1 MKTFE
6 VKGIKVHVEDEE
18 MAKSLLESERKPEP
32 EPEPEVDEKDAEVL
46 LKELEEWLA
55 VGRSQVLNKAQ
66 KELRK
71 QWVGIGDAAPQVP
84 RGAGVVGPQAASTG
98 IVAAPNIP
106 SWLSGVPQAQA
117 AAQQIA
123 IGSLIEAVVG
133 QLAPVL
139 EEFAA
144 KLAEWVSTVA
154 EGLFR
159 TISEVAERMAE
170 AHEKLGE
177 KLTEVSEKLE
187 AVAEKLPEGVGEAPL
202 PEALPEVPP
211 VEEVPPAA
219 EEAAPPAE
227 GVGGE
232 EAPPAEAG
240 AGEEA
245 PTPPPAEAEEEAK
258 SIAAPTAPELVSDV
272 PAALF
277 SPQFLAAFARHLSQM
292 TKEVLETQTRKAQTE
307 PQTVKPQSALEIA
320 DVIASTFRKSRQTKG
335 KVETDLTT
343 PVETAAAPE
352 SEGAKVADQV
362 KGAAKD
368 DTVRKPLEEAGKAA
382 KKGGD

>member
-6 VKGIKVHVEDEE
+6 IKGIKVHVEDEE
-18 MAKSLLESERKPEP
+18 MAKSILEPEQKPEP
-32 EPEPEVDEKDAEVL
+32 QPEVDERDAEVL

-55 VGRSQVLNKAQ
+55 AGRSQVLNKAQ

-84 RGAGVVGPQAASTG
+84 RGAGVAGPQAASTG
-98 IVAAPNIP
+98 IVAAPNVP

-123 IGSLIEAVVG
+123 IGSLVEAIVG

-170 AHEKLGE
+170 AQEKLGE
-177 KLTEVSEKLE
+177 KLTEVSERLE
-187 AVAEKLPEGVGEAPL
+187 AVAEKLPEGAGEVSL

-219 EEAAPPAE
+219 AAEEAAPPVE

-232 EAPPAEAG
+232 AAPAEVEGG
-240 AGEEA
+240 AGEEV
-245 PTPPPAEAEEEAK
+245 PTPPPEEEAK
-258 SIAAPTAPELVSDV
+258 SIAAPTAPEMVPDV

-307 PQTVKPQSALEIA
+307 PRAVKPQSALEIA
-320 DVIASTFRKSRQTKG
+320 DMIASTFRKSQQTKG
-335 KVETDLTT
+335 KVQTDLTA

-352 SEGAKVADQV
+352 SEGPKVADQI

-368 DTVRKPLEEAGKAA
+368 DTVRKPLEEAEKDA
-382 KKGGD
+382 KKAGD

>member
-6 VKGIKVHVEDEE
+6 IKGIKVHVEDEE
-18 MAKSLLESERKPEP
+18 LAKSLEP
-32 EPEPEVDEKDAEVL
+32 EPEPEVDEKDAEIL

-55 VGRSQVLNKAQ
+55 AGRSQVLNKAQ

-71 QWVGIGDAAPQVP
+71 QWVGVGNTAPQVSP
-84 RGAGVVGPQAASTG
+84 GAGVVGPQAASTG
-98 IVAAPNIP
+98 IVTVPNI

-123 IGSLIEAVVG
+123 IGSLIEAIVG
-133 QLAPVL
+133 QLSPLL

-170 AHEKLGE
+170 AQEKLGE
-177 KLTEVSEKLE
+177 KLADVSEKLE
-187 AVAEKLPEGVGEAPL
+187 AVAEKLPEGAAESPL
-202 PEALPEVPP
+202 PEVLP
-211 VEEVPPAA
+211 EVPPAA

-227 GVGGE
+227 GVAE
-232 EAPPAEAG
+232 EAAEVG
-240 AGEEA
+240 AGEEV
-245 PTPPPAEAEEEAK
+245 PTPPPAEEEKKAK
-258 SIAAPTAPELVSDV
+258 SVATTPEVT
-272 PAALF
+272 AALF

-292 TKEVLETQTRKAQTE
+292 TKEIIDTQTRKSQGE
-307 PQTVKPQSALEIA
+307 PAAVKSQSAFEIA
-320 DVIASTFRKSRQTKG
+320 DLIASTLRKSQQTKG
-335 KVETDLTT
+335 KVETDLTA
-343 PVETAAAPE
+343 PVKTAAAPE
-352 SEGAKVADQV
+352 GEGPNVAEQI

-368 DTVRKPLEEAGKAA
+368 EAVRKHLEEAEKVAKEKA
-382 KKGGD
+382 GD

>member
-6 VKGIKVHVEDEE
+6 IKGIKVHVEDEE
-18 MAKSLLESERKPEP
+18 MAKSLLESEQKPEP
-32 EPEPEVDEKDAEVL
+32 EPQREVDERDAEVL

-55 VGRSQVLNKAQ
+55 AGRSQVLNKAQ

-71 QWVGIGDAAPQVP
+71 QWVGVGDAAPQVP

-98 IVAAPNIP
+98 IVAAPNVP

-133 QLAPVL
+133 QLGPVL

-187 AVAEKLPEGVGEAPL
+187 AVAEKLPEGAGETPF

-211 VEEVPPAA
+211 VVEEVPPAA

-227 GVGGE
+227 GVGE
-232 EAPPAEAG
+232 EAAPAEAG
-240 AGEEA
+240 AGEGV
-245 PTPPPAEAEEEAK
+245 PTPPPAEVEEEAK
-258 SIAAPTAPELVSDV
+258 SIAAPAPQPTPDV
-272 PAALF
+272 TAALF

-292 TKEVLETQTRKAQTE
+292 TKEVIDTQTRKAQPE
-307 PQTVKPQSALEIA
+307 PRTVKPQSALEIA
-320 DVIASTFRKSRQTKG
+320 DVIASTLRKSQQNKG
-335 KVETDLTT
+335 KVETDLTA
-343 PVETAAAPE
+343 PVKTAAAPE
-352 SEGAKVADQV
+352 GEGAKVAEQI

-368 DTVRKPLEEAGKAA
+368 EAVRKHLEEA
-382 KKGGD
+382 KKEAGD

>member
-6 VKGIKVHVEDEE
+6 IKGLKVHVEDEE
-18 MAKSLLESERKPEP
+18 IAKSLAEP

-46 LKELEEWLA
+46 LKELEEWLDA
-55 VGRSQVLNKAQ
+55 GRLQVLNKAQ

-71 QWVGIGDAAPQVP
+71 QFVGIGDSAPQVP
-84 RGAGVVGPQAASTG
+84 RGAGVAGPQAASTG

-123 IGSLIEAVVG
+123 VGSLIEAVVG
-133 QLAPVL
+133 QLGPVL

-159 TISEVAERMAE
+159 TISDVAERMAE
-170 AHEKLGE
+170 AQEKLGE
-177 KLTEVSEKLE
+177 KLTDVSEKLE

-211 VEEVPPAA
+211 IGEVPPAA
-219 EEAAPPAE
+219 AEETAPPAEAVGVGEEAAPPE
-227 GVGGE
+227 V
-232 EAPPAEAG
+232 G
-240 AGEEA
+240 AGEEV
-245 PTPPPAEAEEEAK
+245 PTPPPEEEREAK
-258 SIAAPTAPELVSDV
+258 SIVAPAPTPTTTPEVTS
-272 PAALF
+272 ALF

-292 TKEVLETQTRKAQTE
+292 TKEVIDTQTRKAQAE
-307 PQTVKPQSALEIA
+307 PRAAKPQSALEIA
-320 DVIASTFRKSRQTKG
+320 DVIASTLRKSQQTKG
-335 KVETDLTT
+335 KVETDLTE
-343 PVETAAAPE
+343 PVKTAAAPE
-352 SEGAKVADQV
+352 AEGAKVPEQI

-368 DTVRKPLEEAGKAA
+368 EAVRKHLEEAKKKA
-382 KKGGD
+382 GD

>member
-6 VKGIKVHVEDEE
+6 IKGIKVHVEDEE
-18 MAKSLLESERKPEP
+18 FAKSLEP

-55 VGRSQVLNKAQ
+55 AGRSQVLNKAQ

-71 QWVGIGDAAPQVP
+71 QFVGAGDATSPYSPVLP
-84 RGAGVVGPQAASTG
+84 IGAGVRPGSVQASSG
-98 IVAAPNIP
+98 IVAAPNVP

-123 IGSLIEAVVG
+123 IGSLIEAIVG
-133 QLAPVL
+133 QLSPLL

-170 AHEKLGE
+170 AQEKLGE
-177 KLTEVSEKLE
+177 KLADVSEKLE
-187 AVAEKLPEGVGEAPL
+187 AVAEKLPEGAGEAPL

-211 VEEVPPAA
+211 MEELPPAG

-227 GVGGE
+227 GVAE
-232 EAPPAEAG
+232 EAPPAEVG
-240 AGEEA
+240 AGREI
-245 PTPPPAEAEEEAK
+245 PTPPPAEEGEEEAK
-258 SIAAPTAPELVSDV
+258 SVAAPTPPPTPDV
-272 PAALF
+272 TAALF

-292 TKEVLETQTRKAQTE
+292 TKEVIDTQTRKSQVE
-307 PQTVKPQSALEIA
+307 PYAAKPQSALEIA
-320 DVIASTFRKSRQTKG
+320 DVIASTLRKSQQIKG
-335 KVETDLTT
+335 KVETDLTA
-343 PVETAAAPE
+343 PVKTAAAPE
-352 SEGAKVADQV
+352 TEGAKVPEQI

-368 DTVRKPLEEAGKAA
+368 EAVRKHLEEAEKVAK

>member
-6 VKGIKVHVEDEE
+6 IKGIKVHVEDEE
-18 MAKSLLESERKPEP
+18 MAKSLVES

-55 VGRSQVLNKAQ
+55 AGRSQVLNKAQ

-71 QWVGIGDAAPQVP
+71 QFVGAGDATSPYSP
-84 RGAGVVGPQAASTG
+84 MLPIGARVGSAQASSG

-123 IGSLIEAVVG
+123 LGSLIEAIVG
-133 QLAPVL
+133 QLGPVL

-159 TISEVAERMAE
+159 TISEIAERMAE

-187 AVAEKLPEGVGEAPL
+187 AVVEKLPEGAGESPL

-219 EEAAPPAE
+219 EEAAPPVE
-227 GVGGE
+227 GEVV
-232 EAPPAEAG
+232 PAEAG
-240 AGEEA
+240 AGEEVPA
-245 PTPPPAEAEEEAK
+245 TPPAEEEEEAK
-258 SIAAPTAPELVSDV
+258 SIAAPAPMPSVDAT
-272 PAALF
+272 AALF

-292 TKEVLETQTRKAQTE
+292 TKEVIDAQTRKSQAE
-307 PQTVKPQSALEIA
+307 PRAVKPQSALEIA
-320 DVIASTFRKSRQTKG
+320 DVIASTLRKSQQTKG
-335 KVETDLTT
+335 KVETDLTA
-343 PVETAAAPE
+343 PVKTAAAPE
-352 SEGAKVADQV
+352 GEGEKVAEQI

-368 DTVRKPLEEAGKAA
+368 DAVRKHLEGAEKVAKEKAG
-382 KKGGD
+382 D

>member
-6 VKGIKVHVEDEE
+6 IKGIKVHVEDEE
-18 MAKSLLESERKPEP
+18 LAKSLEP

-55 VGRSQVLNKAQ
+55 AGRSQVLNKAQ

-71 QWVGIGDAAPQVP
+71 QFVGGDTAPQVP
-84 RGAGVVGPQAASTG
+84 RGAGIVGPQAASTG
-98 IVAAPNIP
+98 VVAAPNIP

-133 QLAPVL
+133 QLSPLL

-170 AHEKLGE
+170 AQEKLGE
-177 KLTEVSEKLE
+177 KLADVSEKLE
-187 AVAEKLPEGVGEAPL
+187 AVAEKLPEGAGEVPL

-227 GVGGE
+227 GVGE
-232 EAPPAEAG
+232 EAPPAEVG
-240 AGEEA
+240 AGEEV
-245 PTPPPAEAEEEAK
+245 PTPPPAEEGEEEAK
-258 SIAAPTAPELVSDV
+258 SVAAPTPPPSPDV
-272 PAALF
+272 TAALF

-292 TKEVLETQTRKAQTE
+292 TKEVIDTQTRKAQAE
-307 PQTVKPQSALEIA
+307 PRAAKPQSALEIA
-320 DVIASTFRKSRQTKG
+320 DIIASTLRKSQQTKG
-335 KVETDLTT
+335 KVETDLTA
-343 PVETAAAPE
+343 PVKTAAAPE
-352 SEGAKVADQV
+352 AEGAKVPEQI

-368 DTVRKPLEEAGKAA
+368 EAVRKHLEEAEKVAKEKA
-382 KKGGD
+382 GD

>member
-6 VKGIKVHVEDEE
+6 IKGIKVHVEDEE
-18 MAKSLLESERKPEP
+18 MAKSLLEHERKPEP
-32 EPEPEVDEKDAEVL
+32 EPEPEVDERDAEVL

-55 VGRSQVLNKAQ
+55 AGRSQVLNKAQ

-71 QWVGIGDAAPQVP
+71 QWVGVGDAAPQVP

-123 IGSLIEAVVG
+123 IGSLIEAIVG
-133 QLAPVL
+133 QLGPVL

-170 AHEKLGE
+170 AQEKLGE
-177 KLTEVSEKLE
+177 KLVEVSEKLE
-187 AVAEKLPEGVGEAPL
+187 AVAERLPEGVSEAPL
-202 PEALPEVPP
+202 PEALPDVPA
-211 VEEVPPAA
+211 VGEVPPAA

-227 GVGGE
+227 GVGE
-232 EAPPAEAG
+232 EAAPAEAG
-240 AGEEA
+240 AVEEV

-258 SIAAPTAPELVSDV
+258 SIAAPAPQPIPDV
-272 PAALF
+272 TAALF

-292 TKEVLETQTRKAQTE
+292 TKEVIDTQTRKAQAE
-307 PQTVKPQSALEIA
+307 PRAVKPQSALEIA
-320 DVIASTFRKSRQTKG
+320 DVIASTLRKSQQNKG
-335 KVETDLTT
+335 KVETDLTA
-343 PVETAAAPE
+343 PVKTAAAPE
-352 SEGAKVADQV
+352 GEGARVAEQI

-368 DTVRKPLEEAGKAA
+368 EAVRKHLEEA
-382 KKGGD
+382 KKEVGD

>member
-6 VKGIKVHVEDEE
+6 IKGIKVHVEDEE
-18 MAKSLLESERKPEP
+18 MAKSLLESEQKPEP
-32 EPEPEVDEKDAEVL
+32 APEPEVDERDAEVL

-55 VGRSQVLNKAQ
+55 AGRSQVLNKAQ

-71 QWVGIGDAAPQVP
+71 QWVGVGDAAPQVP

-98 IVAAPNIP
+98 VVAAPNVP

-123 IGSLIEAVVG
+123 VGSLIEAIVG

-139 EEFAA
+139 EKFAA
-144 KLAEWVSTVA
+144 QLAEWVSTVA

-170 AHEKLGE
+170 AQEKLGE
-177 KLTEVSEKLE
+177 KLTEVSERLE
-187 AVAEKLPEGVGEAPL
+187 AVAEKLPEGAAGETLFPE
-202 PEALPEVPP
+202 EALPEVPP
-211 VEEVPPAA
+211 VEGVPPAA

-227 GVGGE
+227 GVGE
-232 EAPPAEAG
+232 EVVPAEGG
-240 AGEEA
+240 AGEEV
-245 PTPPPAEAEEEAK
+245 PTPPPAEVEEEAK
-258 SIAAPTAPELVSDV
+258 SIVAPTAPQPAPDV
-272 PAALF
+272 PSALF

-307 PQTVKPQSALEIA
+307 PRTVKPQSALEIA
-320 DVIASTFRKSRQTKG
+320 DVIASALRKSQQNKG
-335 KVETDLTT
+335 KVETDLTA
-343 PVETAAAPE
+343 PVTTAAAPE
-352 SEGAKVADQV
+352 GEGAKVAEQI

-368 DTVRKPLEEAGKAA
+368 EAVRKHLEEA
-382 KKGGD
+382 KKEAGD

>member
-6 VKGIKVHVEDEE
+6 IKGVKVHVEDEE
-18 MAKSLLESERKPEP
+18 LANSLEP
-32 EPEPEVDEKDAEVL
+32 ELEPEVDEKDAEVL

-55 VGRSQVLNKAQ
+55 AGRSQILNKAR

-71 QWVGIGDAAPQVP
+71 QFVGAGDATSPYSPVLP
-84 RGAGVVGPQAASTG
+84 IGAGVRTGSVQASSG
-98 IVAAPNIP
+98 IVAAPNVP

-123 IGSLIEAVVG
+123 VGSLIEAIVG
-133 QLAPVL
+133 QLSPLL

-170 AHEKLGE
+170 AQEKLGE
-177 KLTEVSEKLE
+177 KLADVSEKLG
-187 AVAEKLPEGVGEAPL
+187 AVAEKLPEGAAETPL

-227 GVGGE
+227 E
-232 EAPPAEAG
+232 EAAPAEVG
-240 AGEEA
+240 AGEEV
-245 PTPPPAEAEEEAK
+245 PTPPPAEEEKEAK
-258 SIAAPTAPELVSDV
+258 SVATTPEVT
-272 PAALF
+272 AALF

-292 TKEVLETQTRKAQTE
+292 TKEIIDTQTRKSQNE
-307 PQTVKPQSALEIA
+307 PSAVKPQSAFEIA
-320 DVIASTFRKSRQTKG
+320 DVIASTLRKSQQTKG
-335 KVETDLTT
+335 KVETDLTA
-343 PVETAAAPE
+343 PVKTAAAPE
-352 SEGAKVADQV
+352 GEGANVAEQI

-368 DTVRKPLEEAGKAA
+368 EAVRKHLEEAEKVAKEKA
-382 KKGGD
+382 GD

>member
-6 VKGIKVHVEDEE
+6 IKGIKVHVEDEE
-18 MAKSLLESERKPEP
+18 IAKSLLEQERKPEP
-32 EPEPEVDEKDAEVL
+32 EPEPEVDERDAEVL

-55 VGRSQVLNKAQ
+55 AGRSQVLNKAQ

-71 QWVGIGDAAPQVP
+71 QWVGVGDAAPQVP

-123 IGSLIEAVVG
+123 IGSLIEAIVG
-133 QLAPVL
+133 QLGPVL

-170 AHEKLGE
+170 AQEKLGE
-177 KLTEVSEKLE
+177 KLVEVSEKLE
-187 AVAEKLPEGVGEAPL
+187 AVAERLPEGVGEAPL
-202 PEALPEVPP
+202 PEALPEVPA
-211 VEEVPPAA
+211 VGEVPPAA

-227 GVGGE
+227 GVGE
-232 EAPPAEAG
+232 EAAPAEAG
-240 AGEEA
+240 AVEEV

-258 SIAAPTAPELVSDV
+258 SIAAPAPQPTPDV
-272 PAALF
+272 TAALF

-292 TKEVLETQTRKAQTE
+292 TKEVIDTQTRKAQPE
-307 PQTVKPQSALEIA
+307 PRAVKPQSALEIA
-320 DVIASTFRKSRQTKG
+320 DVIASTLRKSQQNKG
-335 KVETDLTT
+335 KVETDLTA
-343 PVETAAAPE
+343 PVKTAAAPE
-352 SEGAKVADQV
+352 GEGAKVAEQI

-368 DTVRKPLEEAGKAA
+368 EAVRKHLEEA
-382 KKGGD
+382 KKEVGD

>member
-6 VKGIKVHVEDEE
+6 IKGIKVHVEDEE
-18 MAKSLLESERKPEP
+18 MAKSLI
-32 EPEPEVDEKDAEVL
+32 EPEPEVDERDAEVL

-55 VGRSQVLNKAQ
+55 AGRSQVLNKAQ

-71 QWVGIGDAAPQVP
+71 QFV
-84 RGAGVVGPQAASTG
+84 GAGDSTSPYSPMLPVGARVGSTQASSG

-133 QLAPVL
+133 QLGPVL

-202 PEALPEVPP
+202 PEALPEMPP

-232 EAPPAEAG
+232 EAPPAEGG

-292 TKEVLETQTRKAQTE
+292 TKEVINAQTRKAQAE
-307 PQTVKPQSALEIA
+307 PRAVKPQSALEIA
-320 DVIASTFRKSRQTKG
+320 DVIASTLRKSQQTKG
-335 KVETDLTT
+335 KVETDLTA
-343 PVETAAAPE
+343 PVKTAAAPE
-352 SEGAKVADQV
+352 GEGGKVGEQI

-368 DTVRKPLEEAGKAA
+368 DAVRKHLEEAEKVAKEKA
-382 KKGGD
+382 GD

>member
-6 VKGIKVHVEDEE
+6 IKGIKVHVEDEE
-18 MAKSLLESERKPEP
+18 IAKSLTEP
-32 EPEPEVDEKDAEVL
+32 EPETETEVDEKDAEVL
-46 LKELEEWLA
+46 LKELEEWLDA
-55 VGRSQVLNKAQ
+55 GRLQVLNKAQ

-71 QWVGIGDAAPQVP
+71 QFVGIGDSIPQVP
-84 RGAGVVGPQAASTG
+84 RGAGVAGPQAASTG

-123 IGSLIEAVVG
+123 VGSLIEAVVG
-133 QLAPVL
+133 QLSPLL

-170 AHEKLGE
+170 AQEKLGE
-177 KLTEVSEKLE
+177 KLTDVSEKLE
-187 AVAEKLPEGVGEAPL
+187 AVAEKLPEDVGEAPL

-211 VEEVPPAA
+211 VPVEEVPPAA
-219 EEAAPPAE
+219 EETAPPAE
-227 GVGGE
+227 GVGE
-232 EAPPAEAG
+232 EAAPEVG
-240 AGEEA
+240 AGEEVPA
-245 PTPPPAEAEEEAK
+245 PPPAEEEREAK
-258 SIAAPTAPELVSDV
+258 SIAAPTPPTPEVTS
-272 PAALF
+272 ALF

-292 TKEVLETQTRKAQTE
+292 TKEVIDTQTRKSQVE
-307 PQTVKPQSALEIA
+307 PHTAKPQSALEIA
-320 DVIASTFRKSRQTKG
+320 DVIASTLRKSQQTKG
-335 KVETDLTT
+335 KVETDLTA
-343 PVETAAAPE
+343 PVKTAAAPE
-352 SEGAKVADQV
+352 AEGAKVPEQI

-368 DTVRKPLEEAGKAA
+368 EAVRKHLEEAKKKA
-382 KKGGD
+382 GD

>member
-6 VKGIKVHVEDEE
+6 IKGIKVHVEDEE
-18 MAKSLLESERKPEP
+18 MAKSILESERKPEP
-32 EPEPEVDEKDAEVL
+32 EPEPEVDERDAEIL

-55 VGRSQVLNKAQ
+55 AGRSQVLSKAQ

-71 QWVGIGDAAPQVP
+71 QWVGVGDAAPQVP

-98 IVAAPNIP
+98 IVAAPNVP

-123 IGSLIEAVVG
+123 IGSLIEAIVG

-170 AHEKLGE
+170 AQEKLGE
-177 KLTEVSEKLE
+177 KLVEVSEKLE
-187 AVAEKLPEGVGEAPL
+187 AVVEKLPEGAGEPAL
-202 PEALPEVPP
+202 PEALPEVPA

-219 EEAAPPAE
+219 EEAVPPAE
-227 GVGGE
+227 GVG
-232 EAPPAEAG
+232 EAVPAEGG
-240 AGEEA
+240 AGEEVP
-245 PTPPPAEAEEEAK
+245 PTPPAEVEEEAK
-258 SIAAPTAPELVSDV
+258 SIAAPTTPQLASDI

-292 TKEVLETQTRKAQTE
+292 TKEVIETQTRKSQPE
-307 PQTVKPQSALEIA
+307 PRAVKPQNALEIA
-320 DVIASTFRKSRQTKG
+320 DVIASTLRKSQQNKG
-335 KVETDLTT
+335 KVETDLTA
-343 PVETAAAPE
+343 PVKTAAAPE
-352 SEGAKVADQV
+352 GKGAEVAEQI

-368 DTVRKPLEEAGKAA
+368 EAVRKHLEEA
-382 KKGGD
+382 KKEVGD

>member
-6 VKGIKVHVEDEE
+6 IKGIKVHVEDEE
-18 MAKSLLESERKPEP
+18 LAKSLEP
-32 EPEPEVDEKDAEVL
+32 EPEPEVDEKDAEIL

-55 VGRSQVLNKAQ
+55 AGRSQVLNKAQ

-71 QWVGIGDAAPQVP
+71 QWVGIGDASSPYSPVLP
-84 RGAGVVGPQAASTG
+84 VGARVGSAQASTG
-98 IVAAPNIP
+98 IVTVPNV
-106 SWLSGVPQAQA
+106 SGMPQAQA

-133 QLAPVL
+133 QLSPLL

-144 KLAEWVSTVA
+144 KLAEWVSSVA

-170 AHEKLGE
+170 AQEKLGE
-177 KLTEVSEKLE
+177 KLADVSEKLE
-187 AVAEKLPEGVGEAPL
+187 AVAEKLPEGAAESPL
-202 PEALPEVPP
+202 PEVLPEVPP

-227 GVGGE
+227 GVAE
-232 EAPPAEAG
+232 EAAEVG
-240 AGEEA
+240 AGEEV
-245 PTPPPAEAEEEAK
+245 PTPPPAEEERETK
-258 SIAAPTAPELVSDV
+258 SVATTPEVT
-272 PAALF
+272 AALF

-292 TKEVLETQTRKAQTE
+292 TKEIIDTQTRKSQNE
-307 PQTVKPQSALEIA
+307 PVAVKPQSAFEIA
-320 DVIASTFRKSRQTKG
+320 DVIASTLRKSQQTKG
-335 KVETDLTT
+335 KVETDLTA
-343 PVETAAAPE
+343 PVKTAAAPE
-352 SEGAKVADQV
+352 GEGANVAEQI

-368 DTVRKPLEEAGKAA
+368 EAVRKHLEEAEKVAKEKA
-382 KKGGD
+382 GD

>member
-6 VKGIKVHVEDEE
+6 IKGIKVHVEDEE
-18 MAKSLLESERKPEP
+18 MAKSLVEA

-46 LKELEEWLA
+46 LKELEEWLTA
-55 VGRSQVLNKAQ
+55 GRSQVLNKAQ

-71 QWVGIGDAAPQVP
+71 QWVGVGDAAPQVP

-98 IVAAPNIP
+98 IVAAPNVP

-123 IGSLIEAVVG
+123 VGSLIEAVVG
-133 QLAPVL
+133 QLGPVL

-159 TISEVAERMAE
+159 TISDVAERMAE

-187 AVAEKLPEGVGEAPL
+187 AVAEKLPEGVGETPL
-202 PEALPEVPP
+202 PEALPEMPP

-219 EEAAPPAE
+219 EEVAPPAE
-227 GVGGE
+227 GVGE
-232 EAPPAEAG
+232 EAAPAEAG
-240 AGEEA
+240 PGGEEV
-245 PTPPPAEAEEEAK
+245 PTPPPPEAEEEAK
-258 SIAAPTAPELVSDV
+258 SIAAPAPQPTPDV
-272 PAALF
+272 TAALF

-292 TKEVLETQTRKAQTE
+292 TKEVIDTQTRKAQPE
-307 PQTVKPQSALEIA
+307 PRAVKPQSALEIA
-320 DVIASTFRKSRQTKG
+320 DAIASTLRKSQQTKG
-335 KVETDLTT
+335 KVETDLTA
-343 PVETAAAPE
+343 PVKTAAAPE
-352 SEGAKVADQV
+352 GEGAKVAEQI

-368 DTVRKPLEEAGKAA
+368 EAVRKHLEEAEKVAKEKA
-382 KKGGD
+382 GD

>member
-6 VKGIKVHVEDEE
+6 IKGIKVHVEDEE
-18 MAKSLLESERKPEP
+18 VAKSLVEA

-55 VGRSQVLNKAQ
+55 AGRSQVLNKAQ

-71 QWVGIGDAAPQVP
+71 QWVGVGDAAPQVP

-98 IVAAPNIP
+98 IVAAPNVP
-106 SWLSGVPQAQA
+106 SWLSGAPQAQA

-123 IGSLIEAVVG
+123 VGSLIEAVVG

-187 AVAEKLPEGVGEAPL
+187 TVAEKLPEGVGEAPL

-219 EEAAPPAE
+219 EETAPPAE

-232 EAPPAEAG
+232 AAPAEAG
-240 AGEEA
+240 AGEEI
-245 PTPPPAEAEEEAK
+245 PTPPPAEEEEREAK
-258 SIAAPTAPELVSDV
+258 SIAAPTPPAPEVTS
-272 PAALF
+272 ALF

-292 TKEVLETQTRKAQTE
+292 TKEVIDTQTRKAQVE
-307 PQTVKPQSALEIA
+307 PHTAKPQSALEIA
-320 DVIASTFRKSRQTKG
+320 DVIASTLSKSQQTKG
-335 KVETDLTT
+335 KVETDLTA
-343 PVETAAAPE
+343 PVKTAAAPE
-352 SEGAKVADQV
+352 AEGAKVPEQI

-368 DTVRKPLEEAGKAA
+368 EAVRKHLEEAK
-382 KKGGD
+382 KKGGN

>member
-6 VKGIKVHVEDEE
+6 IRGIKVHVEDEE
-18 MAKSLLESERKPEP
+18 LAKSLEP

-55 VGRSQVLNKAQ
+55 AGRSQVLNKAR

-71 QWVGIGDAAPQVP
+71 QFVGAGDATSPYSPVLP
-84 RGAGVVGPQAASTG
+84 IGAGVRSGSVQASSG
-98 IVAAPNIP
+98 IVAAPNVP

-123 IGSLIEAVVG
+123 LGSLIEAIVG
-133 QLAPVL
+133 QLSPLL

-170 AHEKLGE
+170 AQEKLGE
-177 KLTEVSEKLE
+177 KLADVSEKLE
-187 AVAEKLPEGVGEAPL
+187 AVAEKLPEGAGESPL

-227 GVGGE
+227 GVAE
-232 EAPPAEAG
+232 EAPPAEVG
-240 AGEEA
+240 AGEEV
-245 PTPPPAEAEEEAK
+245 PTPPAAEEEKEAK
-258 SIAAPTAPELVSDV
+258 SVATTPEVT
-272 PAALF
+272 AALF

-292 TKEVLETQTRKAQTE
+292 TKEIIDTQTRKSQNE
-307 PQTVKPQSALEIA
+307 PSAVKPQSAFEIA
-320 DVIASTFRKSRQTKG
+320 DVIASTLRKSQQTKG
-335 KVETDLTT
+335 KVETDLTA
-343 PVETAAAPE
+343 PVKTAAAPE
-352 SEGAKVADQV
+352 GEGANVAEQV

-368 DTVRKPLEEAGKAA
+368 EAVRKHLEEAEKVAKEKA
-382 KKGGD
+382 GD

>member
-6 VKGIKVHVEDEE
+6 IKGIKVHVEDEE
-18 MAKSLLESERKPEP
+18 MAKSLVESEPQPEP
-32 EPEPEVDEKDAEVL
+32 APEVDEKDAEIL

-71 QWVGIGDAAPQVP
+71 QWVGVGDAAPQVP
-84 RGAGVVGPQAASTG
+84 RGAGVIGPQAASTG
-98 IVAAPNIP
+98 IVAAPNVP
-106 SWLSGVPQAQA
+106 SWLSGAPQAQA

-123 IGSLIEAVVG
+123 LGSLIEAVVG

-177 KLTEVSEKLE
+177 KLTEVSERLE
-187 AVAEKLPEGVGEAPL
+187 AVAEKLPEGVGESPL
-202 PEALPEVPP
+202 PEALPEIPP

-232 EAPPAEAG
+232 EAPPAEVA
-240 AGEEA
+240 AGEEV
-245 PTPPPAEAEEEAK
+245 PTPPPAEGGEEEAK
-258 SIAAPTAPELVSDV
+258 SVAAPMPPTGPDV
-272 PAALF
+272 AAALF

-292 TKEVLETQTRKAQTE
+292 TKEVIDTQTRKSQAE
-307 PQTVKPQSALEIA
+307 PREVKPQSALEIA
-320 DVIASTFRKSRQTKG
+320 DMIASTLRKSQQVKG
-335 KVETDLTT
+335 KVETDLTA
-343 PVETAAAPE
+343 PVKAAAAPE
-352 SEGAKVADQV
+352 SEGSKVADQI

-368 DTVRKPLEEAGKAA
+368 EAVRKHLEEAEKVA
-382 KKGGD
+382 KERGGE

>member
-6 VKGIKVHVEDEE
+6 IKGIKVHVEDEE
-18 MAKSLLESERKPEP
+18 MAKSLVESEPA
-32 EPEPEVDEKDAEVL
+32 PEVDEKDAEVL

-55 VGRSQVLNKAQ
+55 AGRSQVLNKAQ

-71 QWVGIGDAAPQVP
+71 QFVGAGDATSPYSPMLPV
-84 RGAGVVGPQAASTG
+84 GARVGSAQASSG

-123 IGSLIEAVVG
+123 IGSLIEAVAG
-133 QLAPVL
+133 QLSPVL

-177 KLTEVSEKLE
+177 KLTDVSEKLE

-202 PEALPEVPP
+202 PEALPEMPP
-211 VEEVPPAA
+211 VEEVPPATG
-219 EEAAPPAE
+219 EAAPPAE
-227 GVGGE
+227 GVGE
-232 EAPPAEAG
+232 EAPPAEVG
-240 AGEEA
+240 AGEEV
-245 PTPPPAEAEEEAK
+245 PTPPPAEEGEEEAK
-258 SIAAPTAPELVSDV
+258 SVAAPTPPAGPDV
-272 PAALF
+272 TAALF

-292 TKEVLETQTRKAQTE
+292 TKEVIDTQTRKAQAE
-307 PQTVKPQSALEIA
+307 PRAAKPQSALEIA
-320 DVIASTFRKSRQTKG
+320 DVIASTLRKSQQTKG
-335 KVETDLTT
+335 RVETDLTA
-343 PVETAAAPE
+343 PVKTAAAPE
-352 SEGAKVADQV
+352 AEGAKVPEQI

-368 DTVRKPLEEAGKAA
+368 EAVRKHLEEAEKVAKEKA
-382 KKGGD
+382 GD

>member
-6 VKGIKVHVEDEE
+6 IKGIKVHVEDEE
-18 MAKSLLESERKPEP
+18 MAKSLIEA

-55 VGRSQVLNKAQ
+55 AGRSQVLNKAQ

-71 QWVGIGDAAPQVP
+71 QFVGIGDSIPQVP

-123 IGSLIEAVVG
+123 IGSLVEAVVG
-133 QLAPVL
+133 QLGSVL

-154 EGLFR
+154 ESLFR

-177 KLTEVSEKLE
+177 KLAEVSEKLE
-187 AVAEKLPEGVGEAPL
+187 SVAEKLPEGAGETPL

-227 GVGGE
+227 
-232 EAPPAEAG
+232 EAAPEVG
-240 AGEEA
+240 AGEGV
-245 PTPPPAEAEEEAK
+245 PTPPPAEAEEEEEAK
-258 SIAAPTAPELVSDV
+258 SLAAPAPQPTPDV
-272 PAALF
+272 TGVLF

-292 TKEVLETQTRKAQTE
+292 TKEVIETQTRKAQPE
-307 PQTVKPQSALEIA
+307 PRAVKPQSAFEIA
-320 DVIASTFRKSRQTKG
+320 DVIASTLRKSQQTKG
-335 KVETDLTT
+335 KVEVDLTS
-343 PVETAAAPE
+343 PVKTAAAPE
-352 SEGAKVADQV
+352 SEGAKVAEQI

-368 DTVRKPLEEAGKAA
+368 EAVRKHLEEAKKKA
-382 KKGGD
+382 GDRP

>member
-6 VKGIKVHVEDEE
+6 IKGIKVHVEDEE
-18 MAKSLLESERKPEP
+18 MAKSLLESEQKPEP
-32 EPEPEVDEKDAEVL
+32 APEPEVDERDAEVL

-55 VGRSQVLNKAQ
+55 AGRSQVLNKAQ

-71 QWVGIGDAAPQVP
+71 QFVGVGDSVPQVP

-98 IVAAPNIP
+98 VVAAPNVP

-177 KLTEVSEKLE
+177 KLTEVSERLE
-187 AVAEKLPEGVGEAPL
+187 AVAEKLPEGAGETPF
-202 PEALPEVPP
+202 PEALPEVPA
-211 VEEVPPAA
+211 VEEVPPAV

-227 GVGGE
+227 GVGE
-232 EAPPAEAG
+232 EAAPAEAG
-240 AGEEA
+240 AGEEV

-258 SIAAPTAPELVSDV
+258 SIAAPAPQPTPDV
-272 PAALF
+272 AAALF

-292 TKEVLETQTRKAQTE
+292 TKEVIDTQTRKAHPE
-307 PQTVKPQSALEIA
+307 PRTVKPQSAFEIA
-320 DVIASTFRKSRQTKG
+320 DVIASTFRKSQQNKG
-335 KVETDLTT
+335 KVETDLTA
-343 PVETAAAPE
+343 PVKTAAAPE
-352 SEGAKVADQV
+352 GEGAKVAEQI
-362 KGAAKD
+362 KGASKD
-368 DTVRKPLEEAGKAA
+368 EAVRKHLEEA
-382 KKGGD
+382 KKEAGD